1 MDKNFES
8 LPKTNISLIKKMMG
22 NSINEKST
30 QSFNSMTKQKINT
43 QIQSS
48 KARINSSI
56 FLKSYSTF

>member
-56 FLKSYSTF
+56 F

>member
-43 QIQSS
+43 QLFDILSQSFTS
-48 KARINSSI
+48 FI
-56 FLKSYSTF
+56 